1 MSAVKGRYVTDKE
14 YIVVQV
20 FVGQPAEFPVVRERA
35 VTLQPGR
42 EHFLEMSGYTV
53 TTDQEA
59 ESLDVQYRSNLV
71 LSLSVIHFMYHFSL
85 FTMQTVLHPGR
96 GPAGVPRRVHL
107 QQLPARVPHPP
118 RRAAGGLRA
127 LVPAPVPGQV
137 TNHSTI
143 PSHVTPC

>member
-1 MSAVKGRYVTDKE
+1 MVKE

-42 EHFLEMSGYTV
+42 EHFLEMAAYTV

-59 ESLDVQYRSNLV
+59 ESLDVQYRSHLA
-71 LSLSVIHFMYHFSL
+71 LHGIHTFHVTL
-85 FTMQTVLHPGR
+85 FKMQAVLHPGR

-137 TNHSTI
+137 TNHVAG
-143 PSHVTPC
+143 HQVT